1 MPARRWAGTPS
12 ARACAPQPFATLRH
26 RTTLSA
32 RCCSNLSALIEGY
45 HQHGLPG
52 VYKLDCVDCQIFE
65 RGNPATGI
73 KKQPGFAAGVI
84 CNARGC
90 QTGPPSDP
98 NCTKCPLVYHMCN
111 KTSCG
116 DKTNWDEQALHL
128 LGLAQPH
135 LISGALRGVWLGDEL
150 TASGVGSHPH
160 VPGAL
165 SFRDLE
171 KYINLVRGFLDVHV
185 APARRATGVK
195 EDLILYYM
203 SSVYSKTWPY
213 IPPNLTHFALDDY
226 RKRGSPPVVGI
237 SQTF

>member
-1 MPARRWAGTPS
+1 MTGCGYNAS
-12 ARACAPQPFATLRH
+12 AQVGWNTFGKSLCATTLRSPFCAVAA
-26 RTTLSA
+26 TLSA

-150 TASGVGSHPH
+150 TASGVGTHPS
-160 VPGAL
+160 VARSL
-165 SFRDLE
+165 
-171 KYINLVRGFLDVHV
+171 LVSGLH
-185 APARRATGVK
+185 
-195 EDLILYYM
+195 
-203 SSVYSKTWPY
+203 SSK
-213 IPPNLTHFALDDY
+213 
-226 RKRGSPPVVGI
+226 GC
-237 SQTF
+237 QQ

>member
-1 MPARRWAGTPS
+1 M
-12 ARACAPQPFATLRH
+12 
-26 RTTLSA
+26 
-32 RCCSNLSALIEGY
+32 
-45 HQHGLPG
+45 
-52 VYKLDCVDCQIFE
+52 
-65 RGNPATGI
+65 
-73 KKQPGFAAGVI
+73 I

-185 APARRATGVK
+185 APARRAAGVK

-203 SSVYSKTWPY
+203 SSDYSRSWPY
-213 IPPNLTHFALDDY
+213 IPRNLTLFSLDDY
-226 RKRGSPPVVGI
+226 SPAWTTCGCLIRERRLLPIGNQTANQRLALRQKLAAECFTLI
-237 SQTF
+237 S